1 MESSTGQASERRG
14 WAGGKASIPGLS
26 FREPRASDGVAVHD
40 LVARCPPLDANSLY
54 CNLLQ
59 TTHFAQTGVLAESSG
74 MAVGWVSG
82 YVRPERAD
90 RLFIWQGA
98 VSPEA
103 RGKRLGGRMIREI
116 LSREACR
123 KVSAIET
130 TVTAS
135 NVSSRSLFRRLAE
148 ELGAEFRER
157 SGFDSEEHFGGRN
170 PTEFLIE
177 IGPVV
182 LGGRANG

>member
-14 WAGGKASIPGLS
+14 WAGGKASIPPLS

-59 TTHFAQTGVLAESSG
+59 TTHFAQTCVLAESNG
-74 MAVGWVSG
+74 KAVGWVSG
-82 YVRPERAD
+82 HLIPDRPD
-90 RLFIWQGA
+90 KLFIWQVA

-103 RGKRLGGRMIREI
+103 RGQGLGGRMIREI
-116 LSREACR
+116 LSRESCR
-123 KVSAIET
+123 NVSGIET

-135 NVSSRSLFRRLAE
+135 NASSRSLFRKLAE

-157 SGFDSEEHFGGRN
+157 PGFDSESHFAGRN

-177 IGPVV
+177 IGPFVR
-182 LGGRANG
+182 GGRASG